1 MSENVFGL
9 WKRRFPC
16 LKELRTHLEFSQKI
30 IIATAVLENM
40 ARLWGEEDPED
51 EGEEDEDVG
60 GGGDRDLTIVDQAPE
75 TVRLRGQIARDI
87 MMENMAD

>member
-1 MSENVFGL
+1 
-9 WKRRFPC
+9 
-16 LKELRTHLEFSQKI
+16 
-30 IIATAVLENM
+30 M

-51 EGEEDEDVG
+51 EGEEDEEVG